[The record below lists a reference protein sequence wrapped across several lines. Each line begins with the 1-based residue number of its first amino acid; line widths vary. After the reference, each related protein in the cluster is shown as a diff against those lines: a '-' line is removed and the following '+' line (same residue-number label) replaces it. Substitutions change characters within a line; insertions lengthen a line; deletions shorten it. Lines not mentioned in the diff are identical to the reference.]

1 MASLVVKSAVGEY
14 IKKKKMRFSGAS
26 YDALSKE
33 VQCILDAAVARAK
46 ANKRMT
52 VMPCDL

>member
-1 MASLVVKSAVGEY
+1 MASLVVKSAVGEF

-26 YDALSKE
+26 YDAISKKVE
-33 VQCILDAAVARAK
+33 EILKDGVIRAK